1 MSKLNV
7 NREVQDPFYRYK
19 MPAIIAKVEGKGNGV
34 KTVIVNMDDIGKAIG
49 RPATYPCKF
58 FGCELGAQTQM
69 DVTKE
74 RYVVN
79 GSHEGSRLQD
89 MLDIFIKKF
98 VLCHKCD
105 NPETTMIVGRDKIT
119 LLCKACGN
127 KSKVDLRHKLCTYIS
142 KNPPPTTKKAT
153 VGQAEKSKQDEQV
166 EIKPHDA
173 ISNGVGF
180 AEDDWLDDTSAEAV
194 KSRMKDLTDHAA
206 SMTMN
211 DDLEKPEKERVDI
224 FYNYVKKIVKSNNIK
239 QQAKSIINEVKRLE
253 VNNKAPLVLI
263 ELLCDADI
271 RNQLKTYADIF
282 VNVCYDNKKSQ
293 RAMIGGC
300 EIMVE
305 QNYAKLFKFFPHILK
320 QLYDLD
326 IVDEEVI
333 LEWGKKPSKR
343 YVKKKLSADLIKSS
357 EKVLEWLRE
366 AETESEEE
374 SSEEEDDIVEYA
386 EETPASR
393 VEEGSG
399 DAEGEKSTVVTNGN
413 HQADDDEDDDDED
426 FDIDDI

>member
-69 DVTKE
+69 DVSKE

-105 NPETTMIVGRDKIT
+105 NPETTMSVGRDKIT

-166 EIKPHDA
+166 EIKPHQT
-173 ISNGVGF
+173 ISSNGGF
-180 AEDDWLDDTSAEAV
+180 AEDDWLDDTSAAAVEA
-194 KSRMKDLTDHAA
+194 RMKEISACAA

-211 DDLEKPEKERVDI
+211 DDLEKPEKERVNMLYE
-224 FYNYVKKIVKSNNIK
+224 FVKNIVKSNNVK
-239 QQAKSIINEVKRLE
+239 QQAKAIVNEVNRLE

-263 ELLCDADI
+263 ELLCDVNI
-271 RNQLKTYADIF
+271 LNQLETYANIF
-282 VNVCYDNKKSQ
+282 QKVCEDNAKSQ

-305 QNYAKLFKFFPHILK
+305 QNYAELFKFFPHILK
-320 QLYDLD
+320 KLYDLD
-326 IVDEEVI
+326 IAEEDVI
-333 LEWGKKPSKR
+333 LTWGKKPSKR
-343 YVKKKLSADLIKSS
+343 YVAKKLSADLIKNS

-374 SSEEEDDIVEYA
+374 SEEEDDVVEYA
-386 EETPASR
+386 EETKKEASR
-393 VEEGSG
+393 IEEGSG
-399 DAEGEKSTVVTNGN
+399 DAEGEKSSIVTNGN
-413 HQADDDEDDDDED
+413 HQQDDDEDDED